1 MNQTDPRRVAS
12 RPYHALVAAEVEGD
26 LAAAAAS
33 LLELAD
39 DLADRLA
46 RAAGSR
52 TSLACQHAM
61 LRAIG
66 VSGLA
71 PNGRPLAHE
80 VLRRFA
86 ADDRRL
92 LRTGVALP
100 FALAAHEYDLEPQE
114 LATEVTDGHVDLAGE
129 AALLRERSRSGPARL
144 LLEAWL
150 DAADDRL
157 EANRVARAELAS
169 LFGEPASLCVAAEA
183 RPFDAREAAADAASL
198 VEAGADLVRV
208 RVPRDG
214 ELRDDL
220 GATASEDEWPV
231 GRDAPPPAGSQRGLA
246 LLRGALDEAGARNGR
261 YARLAARRVGLAAPE
276 LAVVAGFERI
286 DTVFVDPMDA
296 IVDVGVDP
304 DRAFTDHAIA
314 DALLLRSG
322 ARLALGAGPLVGGGG
337 SPSPAD
343 LALASGRALALQA
356 LSRSFALRNGFPADR
371 VDLGAIPAFAI
382 GRDTSLGALVEISLR
397 TMLFP
402 GHRLVVDDQ
411 AVEACGPVLPALLAT
426 WMAAGAP
433 IGMVVLPGS
442 VRPIAQRHD
451 GLRGAV
457 RASLALSDAHAIGPL
472 RGAASEG
479 AAAVLAAAL
488 ETLRQVDRSGL
499 AAAVGRD
506 GWLGAEGLEPVGPG
520 DLASAWARNESRR
533 TDEPEIAAGR

>member
-1 MNQTDPRRVAS
+1 M
-12 RPYHALVAAEVEGD
+12 EGD
-26 LAAAAAS
+26 LAAASES
-33 LLELAD
+33 LLRLAD

-46 RAAGSR
+46 RAARSR

-71 PNGRPLAHE
+71 PSGRPLAHE
-80 VLRRFA
+80 VLRRFVA
-86 ADDRRL
+86 ADRRL

-114 LATEVTDGHVDLAGE
+114 LASEVADGNVDLAAE
-129 AALLRERSRSGPARL
+129 AALLRDRSRSGPARL
-144 LLEAWL
+144 LLGTWL
-150 DAADDRL
+150 AAADDRF

-169 LFGEPASLCVAAEA
+169 LFGEPPSLCVAAEA

-198 VEAGADLVRV
+198 VEAGVDLVRV

-214 ELRDDL
+214 ELRDEV

-286 DTVFVDPMDA
+286 DAVFLDPMDA
-296 IVDVGVDP
+296 IVDVGVHP
-304 DRAFTDHAIA
+304 DRALADHAIA
-314 DALLLRSG
+314 DALLVRSG
-322 ARLALGAGPLVGGGG
+322 ARLVLGAGPLVGAGGPQ
-337 SPSPAD
+337 SAPD
-343 LALASGRALALQA
+343 LVLASGRALALQA
-356 LSRSFALRNGFPADR
+356 LSRAFALRNGFPTDR
-371 VDLGAIPAFAI
+371 VYLGAIPAFAI
-382 GRDTSLGALVEISLR
+382 SRDPSVWPLVEVGIR

-402 GHRLVVDDQ
+402 DHRLVVDDQ
-411 AVEACGPVLPALLAT
+411 AAEACGAVLPALLAT
-426 WMAAGAP
+426 WLSAGAP

-442 VRPIAQRHD
+442 LRPVAGLHD

-457 RASLALSDAHAIGPL
+457 LASHALSGAHEIGPL
-472 RGAASEG
+472 RGGALEIAS
-479 AAAVLAAAL
+479 AVLGAAL
-488 ETLRQVDRSGL
+488 EMLRLVDRLGL

-506 GWLGAEGLEPVGPG
+506 AWLGAEGMGPVGPG
-520 DLASAWARNESRR
+520 DVASAWARNELPGAG
-533 TDEPEIAAGR
+533 EPGAPGAPGEPGIAAGR

>member
-1 MNQTDPRRVAS
+1 
-12 RPYHALVAAEVEGD
+12 VEGD
-26 LAAAAAS
+26 LAGAAAS

-46 RAAGSR
+46 RDARAR

-80 VLRRFA
+80 VLRRFVA
-86 ADDRRL
+86 TDRRV

-100 FALAAHEYDLEPQE
+100 FALAAREYDLEPQE
-114 LATEVTDGHVDLAGE
+114 LAVEVADGHVDLAAE
-129 AALLRERSRSGPARL
+129 AALLRERARSGPARIL
-144 LLEAWL
+144 LGAWL
-150 DAADDRL
+150 EAADDRF

-169 LFGEPASLCVAAEA
+169 LFGDAPSPCVAVEA
-183 RPFDAREAAADAASL
+183 RPFDAREAAADATSL

-286 DTVFVDPMDA
+286 DSVFLDPMDA

-304 DRAFTDHAIA
+304 DRALADHAVA

-322 ARLALGAGPLVGGGG
+322 ARLVLGAGPLVGTE
-337 SPSPAD
+337 PTRTPPD
-343 LALASGRALALQA
+343 PVLASGRALALQA
-356 LSRSFALRNGFPADR
+356 LSRSFAPDR
-371 VDLGAIPAFAI
+371 VDLGAIAAFAI
-382 GRDTSLGALVEISLR
+382 ARDSSVRALVEVGLR
-397 TMLFP
+397 AVLFP

-411 AVEACGPVLPALLAT
+411 AVEACGPALPGLLAAWIAAGAEVGTVVLPASL
-426 WMAAGAP
+426 
-433 IGMVVLPGS
+433 
-442 VRPIAQRHD
+442 RPIAQVHD
-451 GLRGAV
+451 GLRGAA
-457 RASLALSDAHAIGPL
+457 RAARALSDAHQVGAL
-472 RGAASEG
+472 RGEALEG
-479 AAAVLAAAL
+479 AAAVLSAAL
-488 ETLRQVDRSGL
+488 EMLCLIDRAGL
-499 AAAVGRD
+499 AAAVGRE
-506 GWLGAEGLEPVGPG
+506 GWLGADGLEPVGSG
-520 DLASAWARNESRR
+520 DIASAWARNELRPE
-533 TDEPEIAAGR
+533 DEPQTAAGR

>member
-1 MNQTDPRRVAS
+1 M
-12 RPYHALVAAEVEGD
+12 EGD
-26 LAAAAAS
+26 LTGAATS

-39 DLADRLA
+39 YLADRLA
-46 RAAGSR
+46 RAARAR

-80 VLRRFA
+80 VLRRFVA
-86 ADDRRL
+86 TDRRV

-114 LATEVTDGHVDLAGE
+114 LAVEVADGHVDLAAE
-129 AALLRERSRSGPARL
+129 AALLRERSRSGPARI

-150 DAADDRL
+150 DAADDRF

-169 LFGEPASLCVAAEA
+169 LFGAAPSMCVAAEA

-198 VEAGADLVRV
+198 VGAGADLVRV

-231 GRDAPPPAGSQRGLA
+231 GRDVPPPAGSQRGLA

-286 DTVFVDPMDA
+286 DSVFIDPMDA
-296 IVDVGVDP
+296 IVEVGVDP
-304 DRAFTDHAIA
+304 DRAMADHAVA

-322 ARLALGAGPLVGGGG
+322 ARLVLGAGPLVGAE
-337 SPSPAD
+337 PTRTPPD
-343 LALASGRALALQA
+343 PVLASGRALALQA

-382 GRDTSLGALVEISLR
+382 GRESSVRALVEVSLR
-397 TMLFP
+397 AMLFP

-411 AVEACGPVLPALLAT
+411 AAEACGPVLPGLLAT
-426 WMAAGAP
+426 WMAAGAQVA
-433 IGMVVLPGS
+433 MVMLPGS
-442 VRPIAQRHD
+442 LRPIGQLHD
-451 GLRGAV
+451 GLRGAA
-457 RASLALSDAHAIGPL
+457 RAASALSDAHQVGPL
-472 RGAASEG
+472 RGEALEG
-479 AAAVLAAAL
+479 AAAVLSAAV
-488 ETLRQVDRSGL
+488 EMLRKVDRSGL
-499 AAAVGRD
+499 AAAVGREA
-506 GWLGAEGLEPVGPG
+506 WLGAEGLEPVGPG
-520 DLASAWARNESRR
+520 DVATAWVRNELRPE
-533 TDEPEIAAGR
+533 DEPEIATGR